1 MASTGGFCR
10 FYLIMFLF
18 GLVANLFQLK
28 WISFVSRNVAEHNVH
43 RRLEEDGQQLSNGH
57 LAVPNLLRTPSCP
70 GPWQK
75 PLSWTPML
83 MEFLI
88 TGSVWLVMACISRCF
103 LSFLDQK
110 CYAVELW
117 KNAHAKEFK
126 ILIGL
131 LLVLELVLA
140 VVIGVHYA
148 ASVRQLLPE
157 LHFVVYLPKHWQQLL
172 DCHIRLIEFPEEFL
186 PVEAGANLKLDEQRA
201 RRQFYVSL
209 LLWILLVF
217 ILISK
222 LLTWLARFCRATYN
236 AYNVK
241 GYERLEI
248 ESGTEDLE
256 DKKSGFDSV
265 AFENTC
271 TGCTNPQQEDI
282 CVPLWLHGGLHLFC
296 ALLSVLSAIFNRLSV
311 NFGVCWEIYVLWV
324 SVILMSSFL
333 YAFCLIMQLP
343 GKPVPDLTAPLVLQV
358 LPVFGEP
365 LDVFKDWLFIG
376 LALSLRTWISGI
388 FAAVAV
394 AILYFSNVYMRQH
407 YGKHLVAQLT
417 PIHFALSFPQKRSFI
432 AKQTSPGKLATAIL
446 EDFPQACLQSVFV
459 CIYGGSVTQILF
471 IGWSCT
477 KIVLCLSLRATVL
490 EWEERFG
497 ESYETNEW
505 YYRQKF
511 RLVSYCFGP
520 CSQLALE
527 SQQNL
532 AGTLIK
538 MGRNQEAFQVLQ
550 QVVEGRSEVLGSK
563 HLETL
568 KSKDRLGYTLAEL
581 GKHEE
586 ACRLKQQV
594 VTVSKEVL
602 GLKHLKTLAFQRNLA
617 FTLCDLGKLNEA
629 LELMQG
635 VVATHLEI
643 LGRRHVQTL
652 KSRGQLAR
660 VLRALGQLEEAV
672 KLTEDVM
679 AVQSELLGPKHPSK
693 LRSQD
698 VLASMLYEV
707 GRYKEALEQSQ
718 SVLTMRI
725 EVLGPKHPETL
736 QSQEKFEAFSA
747 GVEPLS
753 PPRWRRSWQRCK
765 NPCKCPRHICMEAQS
780 LNLSDMVVHFECSS
794 KPVWHVSKGHQKKRT
809 VGIPNPSITFL
820 RPLFPK
826 EDRST
831 LSKNIILQWRPPT
844 QTAARWQLLVDCI

>member
-1 MASTGGFCR
+1 MASTGGFCK

-28 WISFVSRNVAEHNVH
+28 WISFVSHNVAEYPNVH
-43 RRLEEDGQQLSNGH
+43 RRLEEGQQLSKGH

-88 TGSVWLVMACISRCF
+88 TGGVWLVMACISWCF
-103 LSFLDQK
+103 LSCLNQK

-131 LLVLELVLA
+131 LLLLELVLA

-172 DCHIRLIEFPEEFL
+172 DCRICLIEFPEEFL
-186 PVEAGANLKLDEQRA
+186 PVEAGANLKIDEQRA

-236 AYNVK
+236 VK

-256 DKKSGFDSV
+256 DKKSGLDGV
-265 AFENTC
+265 AFDNTC
-271 TGCTNPQQEDI
+271 AGWTIQSQQEDM

-333 YAFCLIMQLP
+333 YAFCFIMQLP

-490 EWEERFG
+490 EWDERFG
-497 ESYETNEW
+497 ESYENNEW

-511 RLVSYCFGP
+511 RLVSFCFGP
-520 CSQLALE
+520 SSQLALE

-550 QVVEGRSEVLGSK
+550 KVVEGRSEVLGSK

-617 FTLCDLGKLNEA
+617 FTLCDLGKFNEA
-629 LELMQG
+629 LELIQG

-660 VLRALGQLEEAV
+660 VFRALGQLEEAI

-698 VLASMLYEV
+698 ILASMLHEV
-707 GRYKEALEQSQ
+707 GKYKEALEQSH

-753 PPRWRRSWQRCK
+753 PPR
-765 NPCKCPRHICMEAQS
+765 
-780 LNLSDMVVHFECSS
+780 
-794 KPVWHVSKGHQKKRT
+794 
-809 VGIPNPSITFL
+809 
-820 RPLFPK
+820 
-826 EDRST
+826 
-831 LSKNIILQWRPPT
+831 
-844 QTAARWQLLVDCI
+844 